1 MAGKELS
8 PLEAA
13 QVIGR
18 SLHHVYEL
26 LRTGKIKGELKYG
39 RWFVTEKALD
49 DWKQRSRASHG

>member
-1 MAGKELS
+1 MSKKELS

-18 SLHHVYEL
+18 SLHHTYER
-26 LRTGKIKGELKYG
+26 LRTGKIKGEQKYG

-49 DWKQRSRASHG
+49 DWKQRSRASRG